1 MRRGRKAEAAQC
13 GVQGASGDGGAF
25 GGEDPGGA
33 VGGVRGSSDD
43 DQRLEAGAGEACGR
57 AVCARHQGAG
67 GRGCAEGHYRS
78 APQDRPAPGRA
89 RFSCRAARHLPIAAR
104 RAMIA
109 PEAGLSISR
118 QCTLLGIARSSF
130 YYRPRPESAEEL
142 ELLKRLDRIF
152 TDCPVYGSRRLQVA
166 LLRDGISMGRRRVRR
181 LMRKLGLWAVRPKRN
196 TSKRHPGHK
205 VYPYLLRGKT
215 IDRANQVWAADI
227 TYIPM
232 RQGFLYLVAIID
244 WATRRVLSW
253 RLSNTLTAG
262 FCVEALS
269 EALARFGKPGI
280 FNTDQGA
287 QFTSDEFT
295 KMLTD
300 HGIAISMDGRGRC
313 HDNIFVERLWW
324 TVKHEWVYLRPA
336 ANGIEQKRS
345 LGESFDWYNRASEHP
360 SVYVIEEKRLC
371 SSGCD
376 PVGCLGFCRARS
388 VMVWAAD
395 VARSARL
402 KIHGPSGK
410 GWLPWISPASAASLS
425 VLGAMWRNCA
435 ALFRC
440 NQGSI
445 PSSAGLC
452 TGMR

>member
-1 MRRGRKAEAAQC
+1 
-13 GVQGASGDGGAF
+13 
-25 GGEDPGGA
+25 
-33 VGGVRGSSDD
+33 
-43 DQRLEAGAGEACGR
+43 
-57 AVCARHQGAG
+57 
-67 GRGCAEGHYRS
+67 
-78 APQDRPAPGRA
+78 
-89 RFSCRAARHLPIAAR
+89 
-104 RAMIA
+104 MIA

-152 TDCPVYGSRRLQVA
+152 T
-166 LLRDGISMGRRRVRR
+166 
-181 LMRKLGLWAVRPKRN
+181 
-196 TSKRHPGHK
+196 
-205 VYPYLLRGKT
+205 
-215 IDRANQVWAADI
+215 
-227 TYIPM
+227 
-232 RQGFLYLVAIID
+232 D

-345 LGESFDWYNRASEHP
+345 LGEFFDWYNLRRPHQA
-360 SVYVIEEKRLC
+360 
-371 SSGCD
+371 
-376 PVGCLGFCRARS
+376 LGWRTPDEAYLGQPT
-388 VMVWAAD
+388 AAT
-395 VARSARL
+395 AL
-402 KIHGPSGK
+402 
-410 GWLPWISPASAASLS
+410 AA
-425 VLGAMWRNCA
+425 
-435 ALFRC
+435 
-440 NQGSI
+440 
-445 PSSAGLC
+445 
-452 TGMR
+452 

>member
-1 MRRGRKAEAAQC
+1 MRRGCKAEAAQRRL
-13 GVQGASGDGGAF
+13 QGASGDGGAF

-33 VGGVRGSSDD
+33 VGGIWGSSDD
-43 DQRLEAGAGEACGR
+43 DQQLEAGAGEACGR
-57 AVCARHQGAG
+57 AVCAWQQGAG
-67 GRGCAEGHYRS
+67 GRGCAEGDRRS
-78 APQDRPAPGRA
+78 APEDRPAAGRA
-89 RFSCRAARHLPIAAR
+89 RFSCRAARHLPSAER

-109 PEAGLSISR
+109 PEAGLSVSR
-118 QCTLLGIARSSF
+118 QCTLLGVARSSF

-152 TDCPVYGSRRLQVA
+152 TDHPVYGSRRLQVA
-166 LLRDGISMGRRRVRR
+166 LLREGVSMGRRRVRR

-196 TSKRHPGHK
+196 TSKRHPEHK

-215 IDRANQVWAADI
+215 IDQPNQVWAADI
-227 TYIPM
+227 TYIAM

-269 EALARFGKPGI
+269 EALARFGKPDI

-295 KMLTD
+295 NMLRD
-300 HGIAISMDGRGRC
+300 HRIEISMDGRGRC
-313 HDNIFVERLWW
+313 HNNIFVERLWW

-345 LGESFDWYNRASEHP
+345 LAEFFDWYNLRRPHHA
-360 SVYVIEEKRLC
+360 L
-371 SSGCD
+371 
-376 PVGCLGFCRARS
+376 RS
-388 VMVWAAD
+388 RTPD
-395 VARSARL
+395 E
-402 KIHGPSGK
+402 
-410 GWLPWISPASAASLS
+410 ASLGQS
-425 VLGAMWRNCA
+425 TAETALA
-435 ALFRC
+435 A
-440 NQGSI
+440 
-445 PSSAGLC
+445 
-452 TGMR
+452 